1 MKSIRSVNM
10 WLKRRK
16 NKRSENLNGIRN
28 KGRVDVGR
36 DVYVRLSQDEHKQK
50 RNILRKLNMYWG
62 KKKTASLQS
71 YNEADKS
78 NTWRRKLVLVI
89 CLAASGTLFIKADG
103 ISNVAGI
110 FEKLNYFRISS
121 ITVSGCIKAS
131 TVKVRNSS
139 GLQVSSSL
147 LAIDS
152 EAVAQAIK
160 AENKWVKTVDVIKHW
175 PDKVVLQIGE
185 FVPYALLAVG
195 AEEHASLFYLDQKGE
210 SFAQVEGGMDLDY
223 PVISGLEQVT
233 DSAERI
239 KLLKESLHFLRLV
252 RGNDPNLPAQS
263 ISEIHLTSDHGMIV
277 HLVEHPFPIFYGS
290 GEVRKRYIRLK
301 KVLEVLYRPRK
312 TGMDIARVTYIKMD
326 YLTNKVIVGYRDS
339 G

>member
-1 MKSIRSVNM
+1 M
-10 WLKRRK
+10 WLKKRK
-16 NKRSENLNGIRN
+16 HKRSEDLNGIRT

-36 DVYVRLSQDEHKQK
+36 DVYVRLNQDEHKQK
-50 RNILRKLNMYWG
+50 RNLLRKLNIYWG

-71 YNEADKS
+71 FNEADKS
-78 NTWRRKLVLVI
+78 TTWRRKLVLAI
-89 CLAASGTLFIKADG
+89 CLAVSVTLFIKADG
-103 ISNVAGI
+103 ISNVAGF
-110 FEKLNYFRISS
+110 FEKLDYFRISS

-131 TVKVRNSS
+131 TVMVRSSS

-147 LAIDS
+147 LAVDS
-152 EAVAQAIK
+152 EAVAKAIK
-160 AENKWVKTVDVIKHW
+160 AENKWVKTVDVIRHW
-175 PDKVVLQIGE
+175 PDKVVLQISE

-195 AEEHASLFYLDQKGE
+195 VEDHTALFYLDQKGE
-210 SFAQVEGGMDLDY
+210 AFARVEGGMDLDY
-223 PVISGLEQVT
+223 PVITGLEQVT
-233 DSAERI
+233 DTTERAE
-239 KLLKESLHFLRLV
+239 LLNESLHFLRLV

-263 ISEIHLTSDHGMIV
+263 VSEIHLTSDQGMIV

-312 TGMDIARVTYIKMD
+312 TGMDFARVTYIKMD

>member
-1 MKSIRSVNM
+1 MKFMNPITR
-10 WLKRRK
+10 LL
-16 NKRSENLNGIRN
+16 NKRKHKRAENLNGIRN

-36 DVYVRLSQDEHKQK
+36 DVYVRLNQDEHKQK
-50 RNILRKLNMYWG
+50 RNILRKLNVYWR
-62 KKKTASLQS
+62 KRKTASLQS
-71 YNEADKS
+71 YNEADKG
-78 NTWRRKLVLVI
+78 NRWRRKFVLVI
-89 CLAASGTLFIKADG
+89 CLAASVGLFIKIDG
-103 ISNVAGI
+103 ISYVSGI
-110 FEKLNYFRISS
+110 FKNLDYFRISS
-121 ITVSGCIKAS
+121 ITINGCVKAS
-131 TVKVRNSS
+131 PVKVRSSS
-139 GLQVSSSL
+139 GIQVSSSL
-147 LAIDS
+147 LTVDS
-152 EAVAQAIK
+152 AAVAQAIK
-160 AENKWVKTVDVIKHW
+160 AENKWVETVDVIKQW

-195 AEEHASLFYLDQKGE
+195 VEEHASLFYLDQKGE
-210 SFAQVEGGMDLDY
+210 AFAPVEGGMELDY
-223 PVISGLEQVT
+223 PVITGLEQVT
-233 DSAERI
+233 DSVKRAE
-239 KLLKESLHFLRLV
+239 LLTESLHFLRLV

-263 ISEIHLTSDHGMIV
+263 VSEIHLSSDKGMIV

>member
-1 MKSIRSVNM
+1 
-10 WLKRRK
+10 
-16 NKRSENLNGIRN
+16 
-28 KGRVDVGR
+28 
-36 DVYVRLSQDEHKQK
+36 DEHKQK
-50 RNILRKLNMYWG
+50 RNILRKLNIYWG

-71 YNEADKS
+71 YNEVDKR
-78 NTWRRKLVLVI
+78 NTWPRKLVLVI
-89 CLAASGTLFIKADG
+89 CLAASVGLFIRADG
-103 ISNVAGI
+103 IGNVAGI
-110 FEKLNYFRISS
+110 FEKLDYFRISS
-121 ITVSGCIKAS
+121 ITVSGCRKAS

-147 LAIDS
+147 LAVDS
-152 EAVAQAIK
+152 EAVTQAIK

-233 DSAERI
+233 DSAERV

-263 ISEIHLTSDHGMIV
+263 ISEIHLTSDHGIIV